1 MGKSASAI
9 RYAST
14 LLCCYRRR
22 RLLAAA
28 AAACRR
34 RSRRWLLHRR
44 NCKHFAAAAAAA
56 ACLLCGGSAA
66 AAAVLVHRKKR
77 PVRIR
82 PKNVVALHKKMIQRG
97 AKVKEAAERIGSG
110 APDGQDVWDRGK
122 TMAENYA
129 VSLMAPREIALLM
142 VLRLLSVVPVPALT
156 VCCCCCCWCCWML
169 LDAAGCCWLMAGARP
184 QPRAEQEAEH
194 VHGRNDG
201 RDTAAGDGTGRHRS
215 G

>member
-129 VSLMAPREIALLM
+129 VSLMAPREIVLLM
-142 VLRLLSVVPVPALT
+142 VLRLLSVVPVPCTEGMLL
-156 VCCCCCCWCCWML
+156 L